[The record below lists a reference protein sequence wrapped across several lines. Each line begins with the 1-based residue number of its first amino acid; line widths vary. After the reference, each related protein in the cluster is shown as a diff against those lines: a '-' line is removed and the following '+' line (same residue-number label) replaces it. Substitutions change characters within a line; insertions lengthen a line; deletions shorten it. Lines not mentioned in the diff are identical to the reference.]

1 MGTDARALAAR
12 VAALAILATLG
23 ACATPPAADAAPDLA
38 TFLERR
44 AACDHWR
51 GEVPDPPDPARMR
64 EVVRQTDEWCKGTD
78 AQLAQLKKRYRDDPV
93 VAKQLADLEP
103 QVEAK

>member
-1 MGTDARALAAR
+1 MGIDARAFAAR
-12 VAALAILATLG
+12 VAALVVLATLG
-23 ACATPPAADAAPDLA
+23 ACATPPAADATPDLA

-51 GEVPDPPDPARMR
+51 GEVPDPPDAARMR
-64 EVVRQTDEWCKGTD
+64 EVVQQTDEWCKGTD
-78 AQLAQLKKRYRDDPV
+78 AQLAQLKRRYRDDPV
-93 VAKQLADLEP
+93 VARQLADFEP

>member
-1 MGTDARALAAR
+1 MGIDACALAAR
-12 VAALAILATLG
+12 VAAMAILATLG
-23 ACATPPAADAAPDLA
+23 ACATPPAADATPDLA

-64 EVVRQTDEWCKGTD
+64 EVVQQTDEWCKGTD
-78 AQLAQLKKRYRDDPV
+78 AQLAQLKKRYRDDAV
-93 VAKQLADLEP
+93 VSRRLAEFEDRVEP
-103 QVEAK
+103 

>member
-1 MGTDARALAAR
+1 MGIDARAFAAR
-12 VAALAILATLG
+12 AAALAVLATVG
-23 ACATPPAADAAPDLA
+23 ACATPPATPDLA

-64 EVVRQTDEWCKGTD
+64 EVVQQTDEWCKGTD
-78 AQLAQLKKRYRDDPV
+78 AQLTQLKKRYRDDPV
-93 VAKQLADLEP
+93 VSKQLADLEP
-103 QVEAK
+103 QVESK

>member
-1 MGTDARALAAR
+1 MGIDARAF
-12 VAALAILATLG
+12 AALAILAALG
-23 ACATPPAADAAPDLA
+23 ACAAPPVADATPDLA

-64 EVVRQTDEWCKGTD
+64 EVVQQTGLWCKGTD
-78 AQLAQLKKRYRDDPV
+78 AQLAQLKKRYRDDPLV
-93 VAKQLADLEP
+93 SRQLADLEP
-103 QVEAK
+103 QVEPK